1 MKWKP
6 QQYSNV
12 LKGKVTLN
20 VFVVY
25 LNRHRYFEILKTMLN
40 VAVDL

>member
-12 LKGKVTLN
+12 VKG
-20 VFVVY
+20 
-25 LNRHRYFEILKTMLN
+25 EAMLN
-40 VAVDL
+40 FFITYKSNIKNDVDAAVEV